1 MPISTFERW
10 STVLGYGV
18 SRNRSRREVRVNAA
32 RVIKDMVKA
41 RADAWVAAGETDL
54 ADEIFKRRS
63 NVVKK
68 INALELGVFAM
79 QTNDKKKMV
88 SPDELQALR
97 KDSIVAVDA
106 VLEKMYCQLKEDGSE
121 RRWRSGACEKRGA
134 GQLTR

>member
-1 MPISTFERW
+1 MRKITAPILTIMTLR
-10 STVLGYGV
+10 GYTGE
-18 SRNRSRREVRVNAA
+18 S
-32 RVIKDMVKA
+32 VKA
-41 RADAWVAAGETDL
+41 RADAWAAAGETDL

-106 VLEKMYCQLKEDGSE
+106 VIEKMYCQLKEDGSE
-121 RRWRSGACEKRGA
+121 RRWRSGACEILPLNPNLRDLA
-134 GQLTR
+134 Y